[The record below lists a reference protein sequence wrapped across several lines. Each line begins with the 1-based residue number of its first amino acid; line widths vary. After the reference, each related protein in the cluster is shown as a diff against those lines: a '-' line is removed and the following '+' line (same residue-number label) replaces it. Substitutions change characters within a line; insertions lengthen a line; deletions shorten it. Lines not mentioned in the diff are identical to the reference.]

1 MWVYPVNTSAGVGDT
16 VSFLAK
22 WTGPP
27 RQGVQEVERE
37 GAAQPVAN
45 DTASKTLIVDGPL
58 VPVPDAPPTL
68 DDYLYLFYERAA
80 ISEFDGGLSRTAAER
95 QALDA
100 VLTMFEAQ
108 GVRTAGGTA
117 NGCRT

>member
-1 MWVYPVNTSAGVGDT
+1 MGDT

-22 WTGPP
+22 WACPP
-27 RQGVQEVERE
+27 RQDVSAVEQAE
-37 GAAQPVAN
+37 AAPPIAD
-45 DTASKTLIVDGPL
+45 DTASKTVTVDGPL

-80 ISEFDGGLSRTAAER
+80 IGEFDGGLSRTAAER

-100 VLTMFEAQ
+100 VLTMFAAQ

-117 NGCRT
+117 NDCRM